1 MIKENKTKVYICY
14 VISIWLLFYPFHNQC
29 PVLGYP
35 QLIASLETKPKILVY
50 PVKLNPRNGKI
61 KI

>member
-35 QLIASLETKPKILVY
+35 QLIASLET
-50 PVKLNPRNGKI
+50 
-61 KI
+61 